1 MPEAALAAVQKRR
14 DFPTRITQAIQLFA
28 HRGVARVFKNLGPIQ
43 ASWQLRAAM
52 NSPGIHRAVGYA
64 VGIGARAQS
73 TFVRKGDR
81 DVFAC

>member
-1 MPEAALAAVQKRR
+1 
-14 DFPTRITQAIQLFA
+14 
-28 HRGVARVFKNLGPIQ
+28 
-43 ASWQLRAAM
+43 M